1 MKKVHALFL
10 VSVMVGVLSACQ
22 TPPVPNPDKAAKTV
36 ETYLQAKVNRD
47 ADTVRR
53 LLCSDLEAQYDTEV
67 TAFEGTSNVR
77 IEGMACVRAGESDVV
92 KCSGKIL
99 ADYGTETNEFLLGA
113 YRIKQEDS
121 EWKWCGEAG
130 VE

>member
-1 MKKVHALFL
+1 MKTTRLLIVLIALVL
-10 VSVMVGVLSACQ
+10 VACQ
-22 TPPVPNPDKAAKTV
+22 TSLAPNPAKNV
-36 ETYLQAKVNRD
+36 EAYLQAKVNRD

-53 LLCSDLEAQYDTEV
+53 LLCSDLEAQYDIEV
-67 TAFEGTSNVR
+67 TTFEGTSNVR
-77 IEGMACVRAGESDVV
+77 IEGMACARVGESNVV

-99 ADYGTETNEFLLGA
+99 ADYGTETNEFSLGA

-130 VE
+130 AE